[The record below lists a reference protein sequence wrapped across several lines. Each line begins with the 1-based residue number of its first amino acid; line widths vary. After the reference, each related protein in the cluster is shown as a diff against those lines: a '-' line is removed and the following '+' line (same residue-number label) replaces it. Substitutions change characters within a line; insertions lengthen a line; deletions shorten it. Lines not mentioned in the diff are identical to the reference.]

1 MGVLPQ
7 GRGTPSDIHH
17 RIQCVRFIL
26 ADAGN
31 SWLFGVLKRTKTV
44 YPRWRGE
51 LDSMATVTAC
61 PGGLSPLARGT
72 PPLRSS
78 TRSISRFIP
87 AGAGNSR
94 SILLALFRLAV
105 YPRWRG
111 ELCIKTSVKNFAVG
125 LSPLARGTR
134 TRDAPRFVGTRF
146 IPAGAGNSPV
156 ASFPVVS
163 SSVYPRWRGELF
175 PRDCD
180 RHRPIGL
187 SPLARGTLYKRG
199 EFMET
204 VRFIPAGAGNS
215 FYAWQ

>member
-1 MGVLPQ
+1 MV
-7 GRGTPSDIHH
+7 
-17 RIQCVRFIL
+17 VRRFEE
-26 ADAGN
+26 N
-31 SWLFGVLKRTKTV
+31 KN
-44 YPRWRGE
+44 
-51 LDSMATVTAC
+51 
-61 PGGLSPLARGT
+61 GLSPLARGT
-72 PPLRSS
+72 RLNGNRHGLSW
-78 TRSISRFIP
+78 RFIP

-125 LSPLARGTR
+125 LSPLARGTHK
-134 TRDAPRFVGTRF
+134 PRHQLQPRTRF

-187 SPLARGTLYKRG
+187 SPLARGTPAKADAFTNG
-199 EFMET
+199 H
-204 VRFIPAGAGNS
+204 RFIPAGAGNS
-215 FYAWQ
+215 NRLFVFPIFMTVYPRWRGELN

>member
-1 MGVLPQ
+1 
-7 GRGTPSDIHH
+7 
-17 RIQCVRFIL
+17 
-26 ADAGN
+26 
-31 SWLFGVLKRTKTV
+31 
-44 YPRWRGE
+44 
-51 LDSMATVTAC
+51 MATVTAC

-111 ELCIKTSVKNFAVG
+111 ELEREMHPGLWELG
-125 LSPLARGTR
+125 LSPLARGTLIMTHGR
-134 TRDAPRFVGTRF
+134 PDKVRF

-215 FYAWQ
+215 FIPSLNALMKSVYPRWRGELN

>member
-1 MGVLPQ
+1 MVVRRFEENKNGLSPLA
-7 GRGTPSDIHH
+7 RGTRLNGNRHGLSW
-17 RIQCVRFIL
+17 RFIP
-26 ADAGN
+26 AGAGN
-31 SWLFGVLKRTKTV
+31 SPASLEYPLYIPV

-51 LDSMATVTAC
+51 LAVDFAGVVSA
-61 PGGLSPLARGT
+61 GGLSPLARGT
-72 PPLRSS
+72 LIMTHGRPDK
-78 TRSISRFIP
+78 
-87 AGAGNSR
+87 
-94 SILLALFRLAV
+94 V
-105 YPRWRG
+105 
-111 ELCIKTSVKNFAVG
+111 
-125 LSPLARGTR
+125 
-134 TRDAPRFVGTRF
+134 RF

>member
-72 PPLRSS
+72 HK
-78 TRSISRFIP
+78 
-87 AGAGNSR
+87 
-94 SILLALFRLAV
+94 
-105 YPRWRG
+105 PRHQ
-111 ELCIKTSVKNFAVG
+111 LQ
-125 LSPLARGTR
+125 
-134 TRDAPRFVGTRF
+134 PRTRF

>member
-1 MGVLPQ
+1 MTH
-7 GRGTPSDIHH
+7 GRPDK
-17 RIQCVRFIL
+17 V
-26 ADAGN
+26 
-31 SWLFGVLKRTKTV
+31 
-44 YPRWRGE
+44 
-51 LDSMATVTAC
+51 
-61 PGGLSPLARGT
+61 
-72 PPLRSS
+72 
-78 TRSISRFIP
+78 RFIP
-87 AGAGNSR
+87 AGAGNSPVA
-94 SILLALFRLAV
+94 SFPVVSSSV

-111 ELCIKTSVKNFAVG
+111 ELFPRDCDRHRPIG
-125 LSPLARGTR
+125 LSPLARGTLIMTHGR
-134 TRDAPRFVGTRF
+134 PDKVRF

-215 FYAWQ
+215 VAAAHR

>member
-1 MGVLPQ
+1 MTH
-7 GRGTPSDIHH
+7 GRPDK
-17 RIQCVRFIL
+17 V
-26 ADAGN
+26 
-31 SWLFGVLKRTKTV
+31 
-44 YPRWRGE
+44 
-51 LDSMATVTAC
+51 
-61 PGGLSPLARGT
+61 
-72 PPLRSS
+72 
-78 TRSISRFIP
+78 
-87 AGAGNSR
+87 
-94 SILLALFRLAV
+94 
-105 YPRWRG
+105 
-111 ELCIKTSVKNFAVG
+111 
-125 LSPLARGTR
+125 
-134 TRDAPRFVGTRF
+134 RF

-215 FYAWQ
+215 GESGCVHQWSSVYPRWRGELKQIVRFPHIHDGLSPLARGTPLFHPLML

>member
-1 MGVLPQ
+1 
-7 GRGTPSDIHH
+7 
-17 RIQCVRFIL
+17 
-26 ADAGN
+26 
-31 SWLFGVLKRTKTV
+31 
-44 YPRWRGE
+44 
-51 LDSMATVTAC
+51 MATVTAC

-111 ELCIKTSVKNFAVG
+111 ELCIKTGVKNFAVG
-125 LSPLARGTR
+125 LSPLARGTHKPRHQLQPR
-134 TRDAPRFVGTRF
+134 TQF

-175 PRDCD
+175 LCVAVNP
-180 RHRPIGL
+180 HVGGL
-187 SPLARGTLYKRG
+187 SPLARGTPAKADAFTNG
-199 EFMET
+199 H
-204 VRFIPAGAGNS
+204 RFIPAGAGNS
-215 FYAWQ
+215 NRLFVFPIFMTVYPRWRGELLYSIP

>member
-1 MGVLPQ
+1 
-7 GRGTPSDIHH
+7 
-17 RIQCVRFIL
+17 
-26 ADAGN
+26 
-31 SWLFGVLKRTKTV
+31 
-44 YPRWRGE
+44 
-51 LDSMATVTAC
+51 MATVTAC

-146 IPAGAGNSPV
+146 IPAGAGNSHHD
-156 ASFPVVS
+156 ARATRQG
-163 SSVYPRWRGELF
+163 SVYPRWRGELIS
-175 PRDCD
+175 PGISCSRG
-180 RHRPIGL
+180 RGL
-187 SPLARGTLYKRG
+187 SPLARGTLPARLRSPSSD
-199 EFMET
+199 
-204 VRFIPAGAGNS
+204 RFIPAGAGNS
-215 FYAWQ
+215 GQGNSITIPCPIYPRWRGELAALTVASFFQYGLSPLARGTPIRPRINMM

>member
-1 MGVLPQ
+1 
-7 GRGTPSDIHH
+7 
-17 RIQCVRFIL
+17 
-26 ADAGN
+26 
-31 SWLFGVLKRTKTV
+31 
-44 YPRWRGE
+44 
-51 LDSMATVTAC
+51 MATVTAC

-146 IPAGAGNSPV
+146 IPAGAGNSHHDARATRQGSVYPRWRGELISPGISCSRGRGLSPLARGTLPARLRSPSSDRFIPAGAGNSGESGCV
-156 ASFPVVS
+156 HQW
-163 SSVYPRWRGELF
+163 SSVYPRWRGELKTTG
-175 PRDCD
+175 PD
-180 RHRPIGL
+180 HL
-187 SPLARGTLYKRG
+187 K
-199 EFMET
+199 
-204 VRFIPAGAGNS
+204 
-215 FYAWQ
+215 

>member
-51 LDSMATVTAC
+51 LAVDFAGVVSA
-61 PGGLSPLARGT
+61 GGLSPLARGT
-72 PPLRSS
+72 LIMTHGRPDK
-78 TRSISRFIP
+78 
-87 AGAGNSR
+87 
-94 SILLALFRLAV
+94 V
-105 YPRWRG
+105 
-111 ELCIKTSVKNFAVG
+111 
-125 LSPLARGTR
+125 
-134 TRDAPRFVGTRF
+134 RF

-163 SSVYPRWRGELF
+163 SSVYPRWRGELY
-175 PRDCD
+175 
-180 RHRPIGL
+180 INEVNLWKLYGL
-187 SPLARGTLYKRG
+187 SPLARGTLFMRG
-199 EFMET
+199 SKSPRR
-204 VRFIPAGAGNS
+204 RFIPAGAGNS
-215 FYAWQ
+215 GESGCVHQWSSVYPRWRGELKQIVRFPHIHDGLSPLARGTPLFHPLML

>member
-125 LSPLARGTR
+125 LSPLARGTLFMR
-134 TRDAPRFVGTRF
+134 GSKSPRRRF
-146 IPAGAGNSPV
+146 IPAGAGNSNRLFV
-156 ASFPVVS
+156 FPIFMT
-163 SSVYPRWRGELF
+163 VYPRWRGEL
-175 PRDCD
+175 
-180 RHRPIGL
+180 
-187 SPLARGTLYKRG
+187 
-199 EFMET
+199 
-204 VRFIPAGAGNS
+204 N
-215 FYAWQ
+215 

>member
-72 PPLRSS
+72 RLNGNRHGLSWRFIPAGAGNSPAPLEYPLYIPVYPRWRGELAVDFAGVVSAGGLS
-78 TRSISRFIP
+78 PLARGTLHKNQREELCSRFIP
-87 AGAGNSR
+87 AGAGNSNR
-94 SILLALFRLAV
+94 LFVFPIFMTV

-111 ELCIKTSVKNFAVG
+111 ELLYS
-125 LSPLARGTR
+125 
-134 TRDAPRFVGTRF
+134 
-146 IPAGAGNSPV
+146 IP
-156 ASFPVVS
+156 
-163 SSVYPRWRGELF
+163 
-175 PRDCD
+175 
-180 RHRPIGL
+180 
-187 SPLARGTLYKRG
+187 
-199 EFMET
+199 
-204 VRFIPAGAGNS
+204 
-215 FYAWQ
+215 

>member
-1 MGVLPQ
+1 MELGVLPQ

-72 PPLRSS
+72 LHKNQREELC
-78 TRSISRFIP
+78 SRFIP
-87 AGAGNSR
+87 AGAGNSHHDAR
-94 SILLALFRLAV
+94 ATRQGSV

-111 ELCIKTSVKNFAVG
+111 ELISPGISCSRGRG
-125 LSPLARGTR
+125 LSPLARGTLPAR
-134 TRDAPRFVGTRF
+134 LRSPSSDRF
-146 IPAGAGNSPV
+146 IPAGAGNSGQGNSITIPC
-156 ASFPVVS
+156 P
-163 SSVYPRWRGELF
+163 VYPRWRGELAALTVASF
-175 PRDCD
+175 FQY
-180 RHRPIGL
+180 GL
-187 SPLARGTLYKRG
+187 SPLARGTPIRPRIN
-199 EFMET
+199 MM
-204 VRFIPAGAGNS
+204 
-215 FYAWQ
+215 